1 MAIAILAYMVL
12 ILGASLGY
20 KWFAK
25 PKSNKFTMPA
35 RPDTIAACMGYVSGS
50 AMIHEFEGLAMVP
63 QKRRNRLICEMARR
77 YAVRRVAG
85 SCNPKSTKMPM
96 PARFVVDFEGS
107 GETRLDSYRE
117 IGVDVAA
124 M

>member
-1 MAIAILAYMVL
+1 
-12 ILGASLGY
+12 
-20 KWFAK
+20 
-25 PKSNKFTMPA
+25 MPA